1 MVISHNKNIMLPI
14 IKMGENLIEETDI
27 IKFLG
32 INIDNNLTF
41 KNHINIISV
50 KIAKS
55 VGLLF
60 KLNKFLPPNILKLI
74 YTALIHP
81 YLTYGIEAWYGTF
94 KNNTNKI
101 FVLQKKAVRAIN
113 NLEYNSH
120 TNDYFKLDNM
130 LKLDEQYKMQ
140 TSLYIY
146 KLLNLNADA
155 ELLSKI
161 KTNSDIHSHSTR
173 KKNDINI
180 PRIKRARSKFSIFHN
195 GSKIWNSLP
204 DKIRTIDSLYK
215 FKKNV
220 KSHYLEQY

>member
-1 MVISHNKNIMLPI
+1 MLPI
-14 IKMGENLIEETDI
+14 VKMGENIIEETDSI
-27 IKFLG
+27 RFLG

-41 KNHINIISV
+41 RDHINKISI

-140 TSLYIY
+140 TSTYIY
-146 KLLNLNADA
+146 KLLNLNADT
-155 ELLSKI
+155 ELSSKI
-161 KTNSDIHSHSTR
+161 KINADIHNHNTR
-173 KKNDINI
+173 QSNKLNI
-180 PRIKRARSKFSIFHN
+180 PRINRARSKFSILQN
-195 GSKIWNSLP
+195 ASKSWNSLP
-204 DKIRTIDSLYK
+204 DKIRTLDSINK
-215 FKKNV
+215 FKKHT
-220 KSHYLEQY
+220 KSYYLGKY